1 MSININWRE
10 KDGMEVKGERL
21 RERERGVEG
30 NTGKTEMEK
39 SKGAKEGKRK
49 ARGRREKEETPG
61 FSNTHELLI
70 IDLE

>member
-1 MSININWRE
+1 MGEIEGTRKRGGGQRQERQRWR
-10 KDGMEVKGERL
+10 RA
-21 RERERGVEG
+21 REP
-30 NTGKTEMEK
+30 
-39 SKGAKEGKRK
+39 RK

>member
-39 SKGAKEGKRK
+39 SKGTKEGKREE
-49 ARGRREKEETPG
+49 RERRDTG
-61 FSNTHELLI
+61 VFLTHELLI
-70 IDLE
+70 VGLE